1 MSTPVPEKLASLHAE
16 DELHQGPRGKRSRK
30 DKKKGPQSI
39 EGKSPMQIALG
50 RLVRDKI
57 AIVCGFI
64 VLVFVLIAIFAGVIA
79 NFFGVSLESVLPARY
94 IDSFNGGLPKEGP
107 PLNGYDPDHPFGIA
121 PRTADDNLA
130 YWLYGCR
137 TSLSIATMSTVAAT
151 LIGIV
156 LGLVSGYGSG
166 TLDKFISFFTDLFL
180 TIPFLLAALTL
191 APILN
196 ERFASD
202 PEQYQSVK
210 YWSLVLILTVFGWMG
225 TARLIRGEVL
235 SLRER
240 EFIQSAQVI
249 GMPTWR
255 ILAKELLP
263 NLVAPIVVSA
273 SLMLPAFVTAEAG
286 LAFLGIG
293 VDGASWGQ
301 TINKATDF
309 FQTYPLYLWEPLIG
323 IVLLVVALNLLG
335 DAIRD
340 ALDPKTR
347 R

>member
-1 MSTPVPEKLASLHAE
+1 MSIPEKIETLQSEDLHE
-16 DELHQGPRGKRSRK
+16 GPRDKKSRK
-30 DKKKGPQSI
+30 DKKKSRAQSQSI
-39 EGKSPMQIALG
+39 EGKSPLRIAMG
-50 RLVRDKI
+50 RLVRDKL
-57 AIVCGFI
+57 AMVCLFI

-79 NFFGVSLESVLPARY
+79 NFFNVSTASVLPSQY
-94 IDSFNGGLPKEGP
+94 IDAFNGGLPKTGP
-107 PLNGYDPDHPFGIA
+107 PLHGYDPEHPFGLA
-121 PRTADDNLA
+121 PHTADDNLA

-137 TSLSIATMSTVAAT
+137 TSLTIATISTVAAT
-151 LIGIV
+151 LIGV
-156 LGLVSGYGSG
+156 VVGLISGYGSG
-166 TLDKFISFFTDLFL
+166 GLDRTISFITDFFL
-180 TIPFLLAALTL
+180 TIPFLLAALSL

-196 ERFASD
+196 ERFAD
-202 PEQYQSVK
+202 NPAQYHTIK
-210 YWSLVLILTVFGWMG
+210 YWSLILILTFFGWMG

-255 ILAKELLP
+255 ILSKELLP
-263 NLVAPIVVSA
+263 NLVAPIVISA

-301 TINKATDF
+301 TINKATDY
-309 FQTYPLYLWEPLIG
+309 FQLYPLYLWEPLLG